1 MRLDPDLC
9 RRILFAVEASDSPP
23 GVEIRIDFGDEYAKA
38 VVTEH
43 VRLLADEHLIEANSF
58 LAYDPRGDRWVPTR
72 LTADGHKFVS
82 AARNDHMWD
91 RAKREFAELGGA
103 GLRTLLNILLQGV
116 LSG

>member
-9 RRILFAVEASDSPP
+9 RRILFAIEASDSPP

-43 VRLLADEHLIEANSF
+43 VRLLAEEHLIEANSF
-58 LAYDPRGDRWVPTR
+58 LAYDPRGDRWVPIR

-82 AARNDHMWD
+82 AARNDDNWD
-91 RAKREFAELGGA
+91 TAKRKFQELGGA
-103 GLRTLLNILLQGV
+103 SVRMLLNILLQGL